1 MAGPKPAALPL
12 GDVPMNDLVY
22 LNSLSPKPVKE
33 LKKDRWEGGVGRA
46 VSGQEC
52 LKILYQDF
60 TSD

>member
-1 MAGPKPAALPL
+1 
-12 GDVPMNDLVY
+12 MNDLVY